1 VEGASIPEAIIDRL
15 MKASD
20 KQRTS
25 VEIAGELVKAIRPF
39 CQGIHLIPIGW
50 ENQIP
55 VLLDHAGL

>member
-1 VEGASIPEAIIDRL
+1 L

-25 VEIAGELVKAIRPF
+25 VEIAGDLIKSIRSF

-55 VLLDHAGL
+55 VVLDHAGL